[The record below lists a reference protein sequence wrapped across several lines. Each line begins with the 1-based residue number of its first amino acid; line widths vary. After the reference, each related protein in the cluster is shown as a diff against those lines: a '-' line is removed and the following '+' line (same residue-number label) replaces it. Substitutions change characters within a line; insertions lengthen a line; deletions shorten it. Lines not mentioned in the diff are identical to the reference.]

1 MNHYINDV
9 RNVENFTNLRSLVDL
24 SMMLVK
30 TDKCSQYPIV
40 YKLLKLV
47 LIFPVTTA
55 GVERIFSA
63 MNFIRNKLRTKM
75 GQKYLND
82 CLATFIEM
90 KLFLQVKYKDIIA
103 SFQSSKD
110 RKVNL

>member
-9 RNVENFTNLRSLVDL
+9 RNVENFTNLRSLAYL

-30 TDKCSQYPIV
+30 IDNCSRYPIV

-47 LIFPVTTA
+47 LVLPMTTA

-63 MNFIRNKLRTKM
+63 MNFMRNNLRTKM
-75 GQKYLND
+75 G
-82 CLATFIEM
+82 
-90 KLFLQVKYKDIIA
+90 
-103 SFQSSKD
+103 
-110 RKVNL
+110 

>member
-9 RNVENFTNLRSLVDL
+9 RNVENFTNLRSLAYL

-30 TDKCSQYPIV
+30 IDNCSRYPIV

-47 LIFPVTTA
+47 LVLPMTIA

-63 MNFIRNKLRTKM
+63 MNFMRNNLRTKM
-75 GQKYLND
+75 G
-82 CLATFIEM
+82 
-90 KLFLQVKYKDIIA
+90 
-103 SFQSSKD
+103 
-110 RKVNL
+110 

>member
-9 RNVENFTNLRSLVDL
+9 RNVENFTKLRRLADL

-30 TDKCSQYPIV
+30 TDKCSRYPIV

-47 LIFPVTTA
+47 LVVPVTTA

-63 MNFIRNKLRTKM
+63 MNFMRNNLRTKM
-75 GQKYLND
+75 G
-82 CLATFIEM
+82 
-90 KLFLQVKYKDIIA
+90 
-103 SFQSSKD
+103 
-110 RKVNL
+110 

>member
-9 RNVENFTNLRSLVDL
+9 RNVENFTKLRRLAYL

-30 TDKCSQYPIV
+30 TDKCSRYPIV

-47 LIFPVTTA
+47 LVLPMTTA

-63 MNFIRNKLRTKM
+63 MNFMRNNLRTKM
-75 GQKYLND
+75 G
-82 CLATFIEM
+82 
-90 KLFLQVKYKDIIA
+90 
-103 SFQSSKD
+103 
-110 RKVNL
+110 

>member
-9 RNVENFTNLRSLVDL
+9 RNVENFTNLRSLAYL

-30 TDKCSQYPIV
+30 IDNCSRYPIV

-47 LIFPVTTA
+47 LVVPVTTA

-75 GQKYLND
+75 GHKYLND
-82 CLATFIEM
+82 
-90 KLFLQVKYKDIIA
+90 
-103 SFQSSKD
+103 
-110 RKVNL
+110 